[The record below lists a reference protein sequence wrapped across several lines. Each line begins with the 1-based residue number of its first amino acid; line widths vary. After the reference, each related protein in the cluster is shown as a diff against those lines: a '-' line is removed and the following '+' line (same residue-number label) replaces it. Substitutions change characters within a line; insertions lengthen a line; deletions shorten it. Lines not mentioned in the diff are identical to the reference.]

1 VITNAGDDMNEQ
13 EKTETEKALEQLT
26 PREAEVLRKR
36 FGLLEQTKKPEPT
49 TLPDSDEN
57 GGSGGVPAPAKPP
70 L

>member
-1 VITNAGDDMNEQ
+1 MSEQ

-36 FGLLEQTKKPEPT
+36 FGLFEESKKPKPT
-49 TLPDSDEN
+49 APPDSDED

-70 L
+70 S